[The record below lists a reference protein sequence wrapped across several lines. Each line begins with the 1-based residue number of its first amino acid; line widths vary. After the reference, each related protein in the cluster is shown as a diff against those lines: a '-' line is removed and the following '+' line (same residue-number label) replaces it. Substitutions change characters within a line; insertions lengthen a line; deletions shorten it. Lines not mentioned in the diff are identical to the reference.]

1 MVRYVADIETNGLLP
16 DVSTIHCLVLRDL
29 DTDEVQTFT
38 SESIKEGLKILYDA
52 EEVVGH
58 NWIGYDSKVIAKL
71 HPWFEGGAGPKV
83 TDTMILSQLIK
94 PHIIEF
100 DASVSAIRDVL
111 PKRLWGS
118 HSLKAWG
125 LRLNCHKG
133 DYEGG
138 WEAFSQEMLD
148 YCVQDTA
155 VTATIYKYLMQEKV
169 DDRCIELEH
178 AMAEVCYY
186 IGNNGWN
193 FDMPKAEKLYATL
206 SKERHELNEQLFDL
220 FPPWI
225 VEEPFVP
232 ARDNKTL
239 GYKKGEVF
247 IKKREV
253 VFNPNSRPHIE
264 HCLRQKYGWEPEIL
278 TPSGKA
284 QIDETTL
291 GKLEY
296 PEAQKLA
303 RFFLLQKRIGQLAEG
318 PQAWMKVVN
327 NDGRIRHSIISQGT
341 ISGRA
346 AHRGPN
352 LGQVPATRLPF
363 GKECRELFT
372 VPKGWKLL
380 GSDLSGLE
388 LRCFAHFMDDPEYTA
403 QVLDGDIHTYN
414 QKAAGLPT
422 RDLAKTFIYATLY
435 GGGDMLI
442 GKLAGGG
449 PKKGRALKQAFENS
463 VPAFARLKRN
473 LQTASQRGYLYGL
486 DGRHLYLRSEHKALS
501 QLLQSAGA
509 VLCKQW
515 VLLIDQAIQEHY
527 PDGDCYI
534 VGWIH
539 DEVQIACRTEEIA
552 THVGRDITTRMA
564 RESGEAFKFKI
575 PITSEY
581 QIGNTWA
588 DTH

>member
-515 VLLIDQAIQEHY
+515 VLLIDQEIQKHY

-552 THVGRDITTRMA
+552 EHVGRDITTRMA

>member
-38 SESIKEGLKILYDA
+38 SENIKEGLKILYDA

-100 DASVSAIRDVL
+100 DASVPSIRDVL

-138 WEAFSQEMLD
+138 WETFSQEMLD

-178 AMAEVCYY
+178 KMAEVCFY
-186 IGNNGWN
+186 IGNNGWT

-206 SKERHELNEQLFDL
+206 SKERHELNEQLYDL

-327 NDGRIRHSIISQGT
+327 KDGRIRHSIVSQGT

-515 VLLIDQAIQEHY
+515 VLLIDQEIQKHY

-539 DEVQIACRTEEIA
+539 DEVQIACQTEEIA
-552 THVGRDITTRMA
+552 EHVGRDITTRMA

>member
-1 MVRYVADIETNGLLP
+1 MVRYIADIETNGLLP

-38 SESIKEGLKILYDA
+38 AKNIQEGLKILYGA

-100 DASVSAIRDVL
+100 DASIAAIRDVL

-138 WEAFSQEMLD
+138 WETFSQEMLD

-169 DDRCIELEH
+169 DDQCIELEH
-178 AMAEVCYY
+178 KMAEVCYY
-186 IGNNGWN
+186 IGNNGWT
-193 FDMPKAEKLYATL
+193 FDMHKAEKLYAVL
-206 SKERHELNEQLFDL
+206 SKERHELNEQLYDL

-414 QKAAGLPT
+414 QRAAGLPT
-422 RDLAKTFIYATLY
+422 RDLSKTFIYSMLY

-442 GKLAGGG
+442 GKIAGGG
-449 PKKGRALKQAFENS
+449 AKKGRALKQAFES
-463 VPAFARLKRN
+463 TVPAFARLKRN

>member
-1 MVRYVADIETNGLLP
+1 MARYIADIETNGLLP
-16 DVSTIHCLVLRDL
+16 DVSKIHCLVLRDL

-38 SESIKEGLKILYDA
+38 SENIKEGLKILYDA

-71 HPWFEGGAGPKV
+71 YPSFIEGVGPKV

-100 DASVSAIRDVL
+100 DASTAAIRDVL

-138 WEAFSQEMLD
+138 WETFSQEMLD

-155 VTATIYKYLMQEKV
+155 VTAEIYRHLMKIKFDQRAI
-169 DDRCIELEH
+169 DLEH
-178 AMAEVCYY
+178 KMAEVCYY
-186 IGNNGWN
+186 IGNNGWT

-206 SKERHELNEQLFDL
+206 SKERHELNEQLYDL

-327 NDGRIRHSIISQGT
+327 KDGRIRHSIVSQGT

-449 PKKGRALKQAFENS
+449 PRKGRALKQTFEKS
-463 VPAFARLKRN
+463 VPAFSRLRRN
-473 LQTASQRGYLYGL
+473 LQTASLRGHLYGL
-486 DGRHLYLRSEHKALS
+486 DGRHLYLRSAHKALS

-515 VLLIDQAIQEHY
+515 VLLIDQEIQRHY

-552 THVGRDITTRMA
+552 EHVGRDIATRMA

-575 PITSEY
+575 PITAEY

>member
-38 SESIKEGLKILYDA
+38 SENIKEGLKILYDA

-100 DASVSAIRDVL
+100 DASTTAIRDVL

-138 WEAFSQEMLD
+138 WETFSQEMLD

-155 VTATIYKYLMQEKV
+155 VTAEIYRHLMKIKFDQRAI
-169 DDRCIELEH
+169 DLEH
-178 AMAEVCYY
+178 KMAEVCYY
-186 IGNNGWN
+186 IGNNGWT
-193 FDMPKAEKLYATL
+193 FDMLKAEKLYATL
-206 SKERHELNEQLFDL
+206 SKERHELNEQLYDL

-327 NDGRIRHSIISQGT
+327 KDGRIRHSIVSQGT

-422 RDLAKTFIYATLY
+422 RDVAKTFIYSLIY

-442 GKLAGGG
+442 GKIAGGG
-449 PKKGRALKQAFENS
+449 AKKGRALKQAFES
-463 VPAFARLKRN
+463 TVPAFARLKRN
-473 LQTASQRGYLYGL
+473 LQTASLRGYLYGL
-486 DGRHLYLRSEHKALS
+486 DGRHLYLRSAHKALS

-509 VLCKQW
+509 ILCKQW
-515 VLLIDQAIQEHY
+515 VLLIDQEIQKHY

-552 THVGRDITTRMA
+552 EHVGRDITTRMA

>member
-1 MVRYVADIETNGLLP
+1 
-16 DVSTIHCLVLRDL
+16 
-29 DTDEVQTFT
+29 
-38 SESIKEGLKILYDA
+38 
-52 EEVVGH
+52 
-58 NWIGYDSKVIAKL
+58 
-71 HPWFEGGAGPKV
+71 
-83 TDTMILSQLIK
+83 
-94 PHIIEF
+94 
-100 DASVSAIRDVL
+100 
-111 PKRLWGS
+111 
-118 HSLKAWG
+118 
-125 LRLNCHKG
+125 
-133 DYEGG
+133 
-138 WEAFSQEMLD
+138 
-148 YCVQDTA
+148 
-155 VTATIYKYLMQEKV
+155 
-169 DDRCIELEH
+169 
-178 AMAEVCYY
+178 
-186 IGNNGWN
+186 
-193 FDMPKAEKLYATL
+193 
-206 SKERHELNEQLFDL
+206 
-220 FPPWI
+220 
-225 VEEPFVP
+225 
-232 ARDNKTL
+232 
-239 GYKKGEVF
+239 
-247 IKKREV
+247 
-253 VFNPNSRPHIE
+253 
-264 HCLRQKYGWEPEIL
+264 
-278 TPSGKA
+278 
-284 QIDETTL
+284 
-291 GKLEY
+291 
-296 PEAQKLA
+296 
-303 RFFLLQKRIGQLAEG
+303 
-318 PQAWMKVVN
+318 
-327 NDGRIRHSIISQGT
+327 
-341 ISGRA
+341 
-346 AHRGPN
+346 
-352 LGQVPATRLPF
+352 
-363 GKECRELFT
+363 

-515 VLLIDQAIQEHY
+515 VLLIDQEIQKHY

-552 THVGRDITTRMA
+552 EHVGRDITTRMA
-564 RESGEAFKFKI
+564 GESGEAFKFKI

>member
-94 PHIIEF
+94 PHIIEA
-100 DASVSAIRDVL
+100 DASTAAIRDVL

-138 WEAFSQEMLD
+138 WETFSQEMLD

-155 VTATIYKYLMQEKV
+155 VTAEIYRHLMKIKFDQRAI
-169 DDRCIELEH
+169 DLEH
-178 AMAEVCYY
+178 KMAEVCYY
-186 IGNNGWN
+186 IGNNGWT
-193 FDMPKAEKLYATL
+193 FDMSKAEKLYATL
-206 SKERHELNEQLFDL
+206 SKERHELNEQLYDL
-220 FPPWI
+220 FPPWV
-225 VEEPFVP
+225 VEEPFLP
-232 ARDNKTL
+232 ARDNKTR

-264 HCLRQKYGWEPEIL
+264 HCLRQKYGWEPEVL

-318 PQAWMKVVN
+318 PQAWMKVVHK
-327 NDGRIRHSIISQGT
+327 DGRIRHSIVSQGT

-352 LGQVPATRLPF
+352 LGQVPATRLEF

-435 GGGDMLI
+435 GGGDTLI

-449 PKKGRALKQAFENS
+449 PKKGRALKEAFENS

-473 LQTASQRGYLYGL
+473 LQTASQRGHLYGL

-509 VLCKQW
+509 ILCKQW
-515 VLLIDQAIQEHY
+515 VLLIDQAIQEQY

-552 THVGRDITTRMA
+552 QHVGRDITTRMA